1 MPKIWFVVSD
11 YFTYHRRLNIHMYY
25 ASKLRRL
32 EIQLHDLT
40 QINLES
46 WFAFRLLCFFIFF
59 SLWRLL
65 KSLLCSPYLY
75 SSNILSKRVLKAD
88 SCMFSR
94 SLSCLLSF
102 RLLSNKLKI
111 IWLRLSTIDL
121 LSPKLLP
128 DFIHEFE
135 YRSHDN
141 WDYCSLCLFTFVL
154 RVLCETAEYFFPL
167 IQL

>member
-1 MPKIWFVVSD
+1 MICCFWLLHLSPTLKHTYVLCFKVKKIRNTIAWFNANK
-11 YFTYHRRLNIHMYY
+11 FG
-25 ASKLRRL
+25 KL
-32 EIQLHDLT
+32 ICFST
-40 QINLES
+40 
-46 WFAFRLLCFFIFF
+46 FAFLHICT
-59 SLWRLL
+59 LWRLL
-65 KSLLCSPYLY
+65 QSLLCSPYLY